1 MMPFVPEERLQYWID
16 RLEDCWTGE
25 YKEVDDAMREVQR
38 EIKMFLGGGKI

>member
-38 EIKMFLGGGKI
+38 EIRSYLMESES